1 MRSLID
7 VHGCLPITG
16 NIGSHIDEP
25 ATCNP
30 QPVSYLRETLPEW
43 AKEMIALYESDSAN
57 QFILYGNIYDR
68 FLFGADGK
76 TVHGCLPD
84 FLKRVLMPQFDVIF
98 IYDLG
103 NGLRVERGGEK
114 LKEWPAI
121 QVSPE
126 LPKAPRPAAELLT
139 RYLRYCANLGR
150 TNRARIS
157 VGVVVE
163 SSHLVAPAVPGVLN
177 YDLNALA
184 LLFREWG
191 TEELLRGHP
200 LATCLLTENLN
211 DLHPIVV
218 QNPRVAKIKIPLPT
232 ADDLAIAIDLVEGSY
247 ATALSDYRD
256 DYGRLAKGLTGITIN
271 GLDRLLR
278 LKEYKKETLSEVDL
292 AEQKRL
298 LVEEECQGLIEF
310 IEPKRTLDDL
320 YGQEKLKE
328 CFRQDLALWRSGDLR
343 GLPMGYLICGPVGT
357 GKTFLVE
364 CLAGEAGAPVV
375 KIKNFRDRWVGST
388 EGNLEKIF
396 RLLQALDR
404 CYVFVDEADQAL
416 GRRDSSGQDAGLS
429 GRIYS
434 MMAAEMSRPENRG
447 RVIWVLASSRPDLIE
462 VDLKRPGRVD
472 LKVPIFPTSSPEEG
486 YQLLR
491 SLAKRYTLE
500 LAPTY
505 EKAVPDLLTPGAAE
519 AIIVKT
525 YRVMQTAG
533 IPAMEA
539 LDRCLAQ
546 YQSPVAPDVLES
558 QIKLAIREAS
568 DMEFVPFKIR
578 ERFGE

>member
-1 MRSLID
+1 M
-7 VHGCLPITG
+7 
-16 NIGSHIDEP
+16 
-25 ATCNP
+25 
-30 QPVSYLRETLPEW
+30 SYLRATLPEW

-57 QFILYGNIYDR
+57 QFILFGNIYDR
-68 FLFGADGK
+68 FPFGTGGRIIYGGL
-76 TVHGCLPD
+76 TD
-84 FLKRVLMPQFDVIF
+84 FLKEVLMPQFEVIF

-114 LKEWPAI
+114 LKEWPSI
-121 QVSPE
+121 QVAPE
-126 LPKAPRPAAELLT
+126 LPKVPRPAAELLT

-150 TNRARIS
+150 MNRGRVS
-157 VGVVVE
+157 VGVIVE
-163 SSHLVAPAVPGVLN
+163 SAHLVSPAVPGVLN

-184 LLFREWG
+184 LLFREWAS
-191 TEELLRGHP
+191 EELLRGHP
-200 LATCLLTENLN
+200 VATCLLTENLN

-232 ADDLAIAIDLVEGSY
+232 MEDLSGALDLVGASY
-247 ATALSDYRD
+247 PTALAGYRD
-256 DYGRLAKGLTGITIN
+256 DTHRLAKGLTGITIN

-278 LKEYKKETLSEVDL
+278 LKEYKRESLSDADL

-310 IEPKRTLDDL
+310 IEPQRTLDEL

-364 CLAGEAGAPVV
+364 CLAGEAGVPVV

-416 GRRDSSGQDAGLS
+416 GRRDNSGQDAGLS

-491 SLAKRYTLE
+491 SLAERYSLD

-519 AIIVKT
+519 TIIVKA
-525 YRVMQTAG
+525 YRMMQTAH
-533 IPAMEA
+533 ISAMEA

-546 YQSPVAPDVLES
+546 YQSPVAPDILEA

-568 DMEFVPFKIR
+568 DMEFVPSKIR
-578 ERFGE
+578 ERFAE

>member
-1 MRSLID
+1 M
-7 VHGCLPITG
+7 
-16 NIGSHIDEP
+16 
-25 ATCNP
+25 
-30 QPVSYLRETLPEW
+30 SYLRETLPEW

-57 QFILYGNIYDR
+57 QFILFGNVYDR
-68 FLFGADGK
+68 FLFGVDGH
-76 TVHGCLPD
+76 TVHGGLTD
-84 FLKRVLMPQFDVIF
+84 FLKQVLMPQFDVIF

-114 LKEWPAI
+114 IKEWPPI
-121 QVSPE
+121 QVAPE
-126 LPKAPRPAAELLT
+126 LPRAPRAAAELLT

-150 TNRARIS
+150 INRGRVS
-157 VGVVVE
+157 VGVIVE
-163 SSHLVAPAVPGVLN
+163 SSHLVSPAVPGILN

-200 LATCLLTENLN
+200 LVTCLQTENLN

-232 ADDLAIAIDLVEGSY
+232 VEDLSSAIELVGANY
-247 ATALSDYRD
+247 PTALAGYRD
-256 DYGRLAKGLTGITIN
+256 DTHRLAKGLTGITIN

-278 LKEYKKETLSEVDL
+278 LKEYKKEPLSDADL

-310 IEPKRTLDDL
+310 VEPKRTLDDL

-328 CFRQDLALWRSGDLR
+328 CFRQDLVLWRSGDLR

-364 CLAGEAGAPVV
+364 CLAGEAGVPVV

-434 MMAAEMSRPENRG
+434 MMAAEMSRAENRG

-486 YQLLR
+486 YRLLG
-491 SLAKRYTLE
+491 SLARRYTLE

-505 EKAVPDLLTPGAAE
+505 DKPVPDLLTPGAAE
-519 AIIVKT
+519 AIIVKA
-525 YRVMQTAG
+525 YRLVQTAH
-533 IPAMEA
+533 ISAMEA

-546 YQSPVAPDVLES
+546 YQSPVAPDILEA

-568 DMEFVPFKIR
+568 DMEFVPSKIR
-578 ERFGE
+578 ERFGK

>member
-1 MRSLID
+1 M
-7 VHGCLPITG
+7 
-16 NIGSHIDEP
+16 
-25 ATCNP
+25 
-30 QPVSYLRETLPEW
+30 SYLRETLPEW

-68 FLFGADGK
+68 FLFEAGSEA
-76 TVHGCLPD
+76 VHGSLVD

-98 IYDLG
+98 NYDLG
-103 NGLRVERGGEK
+103 HGPPIETGGER
-114 LKEWPAI
+114 LKEWPPI
-121 QVSPE
+121 QVAPE

-150 TNRARIS
+150 MNRGRVS
-157 VGVVVE
+157 VGVIVE
-163 SSHLVAPAVPGVLN
+163 SSHLVSPAVPGVLN

-184 LLFREWG
+184 LLFREWAS
-191 TEELLRGHP
+191 EELLRGHP
-200 LATCLLTENLN
+200 VATCLLTENLN

-232 ADDLAIAIDLVEGSY
+232 VEDLSGAIDLVGASY
-247 ATALSDYRD
+247 PTALAGYRD
-256 DYGRLAKGLTGITIN
+256 DTHRLAKGLTGITIN

-278 LKEYKKETLSEVDL
+278 LKEYKKESLSDSDL
-292 AEQKRL
+292 AEQKCL
-298 LVEEECQGLIEF
+298 LVEQECQGLIEF
-310 IEPKRTLDDL
+310 IEPKQTLDDL
-320 YGQEKLKE
+320 HGQERLKE

-343 GLPMGYLICGPVGT
+343 GLPRGYLICGPVGT

-364 CLAGEAGAPVV
+364 CLAGEVGVPVV

-404 CYVFVDEADQAL
+404 CYVFVDEADQAF
-416 GRRDSSGQDAGLS
+416 GKRDSSGQDAGLS

-472 LKVPIFPTSSPEEG
+472 VKIPLSPTTTPREGFDLIRMLCGKRGLAIPGNGLRFPGIAHPAASAP
-486 YQLLR
+486 QRRR
-491 SLAKRYTLE
+491 SIRCQDLPPGTNRHRDPGGCSGGEPNRISESDFSGSNGVSNRDRCKRSHF
-500 LAPTY
+500 
-505 EKAVPDLLTPGAAE
+505 
-519 AIIVKT
+519 
-525 YRVMQTAG
+525 AG
-533 IPAMEA
+533 ICAA
-539 LDRCLAQ
+539 RF
-546 YQSPVAPDVLES
+546 SPQIIEVAAFP
-558 QIKLAIREAS
+558 IHG
-568 DMEFVPFKIR
+568 
-578 ERFGE
+578 GEPM

>member
-1 MRSLID
+1 M
-7 VHGCLPITG
+7 
-16 NIGSHIDEP
+16 
-25 ATCNP
+25 
-30 QPVSYLRETLPEW
+30 SYLRETLPEW

-57 QFILYGNIYDR
+57 QFILFGNIYDR
-68 FLFGADGK
+68 FLFGADGR
-76 TVHGCLPD
+76 TIYGGLTD
-84 FLKRVLMPQFDVIF
+84 FLKQVLMPQFDVIF

-114 LKEWPAI
+114 VKEWPPI
-121 QVSPE
+121 QVAPE
-126 LPKAPRPAAELLT
+126 LPKVPRPAAELLT

-150 TNRARIS
+150 MNKGRVS
-157 VGVVVE
+157 VGVIVE
-163 SSHLVAPAVPGVLN
+163 SSHLVSPAVPGVLN

-184 LLFREWG
+184 LLFREWAS
-191 TEELLRGHP
+191 EELLRGHP
-200 LATCLLTENLN
+200 VATCLFTENLN

-232 ADDLAIAIDLVEGSY
+232 VEDLSNAIDLVGASY
-247 ATALSDYRD
+247 PTALAGYRD
-256 DYGRLAKGLTGITIN
+256 DTHRLAKGLTGITIN

-278 LKEYKKETLSEVDL
+278 LKEYKRESLSDADL

-310 IEPKRTLDDL
+310 VEPKRSLDDL

-364 CLAGEAGAPVV
+364 CLAGEAGVPVV

-472 LKVPIFPTSSPEEG
+472 LKVPIFPTSSPDEG

-491 SLAKRYTLE
+491 SLAKRYTLD

-519 AIIVKT
+519 TIIVKA
-525 YRVMQTAG
+525 YRVMQTAH
-533 IPAMEA
+533 ISAMEA
-539 LDRCLAQ
+539 LDRCLEQ
-546 YQSPVAPDVLES
+546 YQSPVASDILEA

-568 DMEFVPFKIR
+568 DMEFVPSKIR
-578 ERFGE
+578 ERFAE

>member
-1 MRSLID
+1 M
-7 VHGCLPITG
+7 
-16 NIGSHIDEP
+16 
-25 ATCNP
+25 
-30 QPVSYLRETLPEW
+30 SYLRATLPEW

-57 QFILYGNIYDR
+57 QFILFGNIYDR
-68 FLFGADGK
+68 FLFGADGH
-76 TVHGCLPD
+76 TIHGGLTD
-84 FLKRVLMPQFDVIF
+84 FLKQVLMPQFDVIF

-114 LKEWPAI
+114 LKEWPPI
-121 QVSPE
+121 QMAPE
-126 LPKAPRPAAELLT
+126 LPKMPRPAAELLT

-150 TNRARIS
+150 MNRGRVS
-157 VGVVVE
+157 VGVIVE
-163 SSHLVAPAVPGVLN
+163 SAHLVSPAIPGVLN

-184 LLFREWG
+184 LLFREWAS
-191 TEELLRGHP
+191 EELLRGHP
-200 LATCLLTENLN
+200 VATCLLTENLN

-232 ADDLAIAIDLVEGSY
+232 VEDLSGALNLVGASY
-247 ATALSDYRD
+247 PTALAGYRD
-256 DYGRLAKGLTGITIN
+256 DTHRLAKGLTGITIN

-278 LKEYKKETLSEVDL
+278 LKEYKRESLSDADL

-310 IEPKRTLDDL
+310 VEPKRSLDDL

-364 CLAGEAGAPVV
+364 CLAGEAGVPVV

-472 LKVPIFPTSSPEEG
+472 LKVPIFPTGSPEEG

-491 SLAKRYTLE
+491 SLAKRYTLD

-505 EKAVPDLLTPGAAE
+505 EKAIPDLLTPGAAE
-519 AIIVKT
+519 TIIVKA
-525 YRVMQTAG
+525 YRVMQTAH
-533 IPAMEA
+533 ISAMEA
-539 LDRCLAQ
+539 LDRCLTQ
-546 YQSPVAPDVLES
+546 YQSPVAPDILEA

-568 DMEFVPFKIR
+568 DMEFVPSKIR
-578 ERFGE
+578 ERFAE

>member
-1 MRSLID
+1 M
-7 VHGCLPITG
+7 
-16 NIGSHIDEP
+16 
-25 ATCNP
+25 
-30 QPVSYLRETLPEW
+30 SYLRATLPEW

-57 QFILYGNIYDR
+57 QFILFGNIYDR
-68 FLFGADGK
+68 FPFGTGGRIIYGGL
-76 TVHGCLPD
+76 TD
-84 FLKRVLMPQFDVIF
+84 FLKEVLMPQFEVIF

-114 LKEWPAI
+114 LKEWPSI
-121 QVSPE
+121 QVAPE
-126 LPKAPRPAAELLT
+126 LPKVPRPAAELLT

-150 TNRARIS
+150 MNRGRVS
-157 VGVVVE
+157 VGVIVE
-163 SSHLVAPAVPGVLN
+163 SAHLVSPAVPGVLN

-184 LLFREWG
+184 LLFREWAS
-191 TEELLRGHP
+191 EELLRGHP
-200 LATCLLTENLN
+200 VATCLLTENLN

-232 ADDLAIAIDLVEGSY
+232 MEDLSGALDLVGASY
-247 ATALSDYRD
+247 PTALAGYRD
-256 DYGRLAKGLTGITIN
+256 DTHRLAKGLTGITIN

-278 LKEYKKETLSEVDL
+278 LKEYKRESLSDADL

-310 IEPKRTLDDL
+310 IEPQRTLDEL

-364 CLAGEAGAPVV
+364 CLAGEAGVPVV

-416 GRRDSSGQDAGLS
+416 GRRDNSGQDAGLS

-472 LKVPIFPTSSPEEG
+472 LKVPIFPTNSPEEG

-491 SLAKRYTLE
+491 SLAKRYSLD

-519 AIIVKT
+519 TIIVKA
-525 YRVMQTAG
+525 YRMMQTAH
-533 IPAMEA
+533 ISAMEA

-546 YQSPVAPDVLES
+546 YQSPVAPDILEA

-568 DMEFVPFKIR
+568 DMEFVPSKIR
-578 ERFGE
+578 ERFAE

>member
-1 MRSLID
+1 M
-7 VHGCLPITG
+7 
-16 NIGSHIDEP
+16 
-25 ATCNP
+25 
-30 QPVSYLRETLPEW
+30 SYLRATLPEW

-57 QFILYGNIYDR
+57 QFILFGNIYDR
-68 FLFGADGK
+68 FLFGTDGRIIYGGL
-76 TVHGCLPD
+76 TD
-84 FLKRVLMPQFDVIF
+84 FLKQVLMPQFEVIF

-114 LKEWPAI
+114 LKEWPPI
-121 QVSPE
+121 QVAPE
-126 LPKAPRPAAELLT
+126 LPKVPRPAAELLT

-150 TNRARIS
+150 MNRGRVS
-157 VGVVVE
+157 VGVIVE
-163 SSHLVAPAVPGVLN
+163 SAHLVSPAVPGVLN

-184 LLFREWG
+184 LLFREWAS
-191 TEELLRGHP
+191 EELLRGHP
-200 LATCLLTENLN
+200 VATCLLTENLN

-232 ADDLAIAIDLVEGSY
+232 VEDLSGALNLVGASY
-247 ATALSDYRD
+247 PTALAGYRD
-256 DYGRLAKGLTGITIN
+256 DTHRLAKGLTGITIN

-278 LKEYKKETLSEVDL
+278 LKEYKRESLSDADL

-310 IEPKRTLDDL
+310 IEPQRTLDEL

-364 CLAGEAGAPVV
+364 CLAGEAGVPVV

-416 GRRDSSGQDAGLS
+416 GRRDNSGQDAGLS

-491 SLAKRYTLE
+491 SLAKRYSLD

-519 AIIVKT
+519 TIIVKA
-525 YRVMQTAG
+525 YRMMQTAH
-533 IPAMEA
+533 ISAMEA

-546 YQSPVAPDVLES
+546 YQSPVAPDILEA

-568 DMEFVPFKIR
+568 DMEFVPSKIR
-578 ERFGE
+578 ERFAE

>member
-1 MRSLID
+1 M
-7 VHGCLPITG
+7 
-16 NIGSHIDEP
+16 
-25 ATCNP
+25 A
-30 QPVSYLRETLPEW
+30 YLRETLPDW

-68 FLFGADGK
+68 FLFKLDSE
-76 TVHGCLPD
+76 TVQGSLVD
-84 FLKRVLMPQFDVIF
+84 FLKQVLMPQFDVIF
-98 IYDLG
+98 NYDLG

-114 LKEWPAI
+114 LKEWPPI
-121 QVSPE
+121 QVVPE

-150 TNRARIS
+150 MNRGRVS
-157 VGVVVE
+157 VGVIIE
-163 SSHLVAPAVPGVLN
+163 SSHLVSPAIPGVLN

-184 LLFREWG
+184 LLFREWAS
-191 TEELLRGHP
+191 EELLRGHP
-200 LATCLLTENLN
+200 VATCLLTENLN

-218 QNPRVAKIKIPLPT
+218 QNPRAARIKIPLPT
-232 ADDLAIAIDLVEGSY
+232 VEDLTNAIELIGSSY
-247 ATALSDYRD
+247 PTALAGYQHNCC
-256 DYGRLAKGLTGITIN
+256 RLAKGLTGITIN

-278 LKEYKKETLSEVDL
+278 LKEYKKEALGEADL
-292 AEQKRL
+292 AGQKRQ

-310 IEPKRTLDDL
+310 IEPNRTLDDL
-320 YGQEKLKE
+320 FGQEKLKE

-364 CLAGEAGAPVV
+364 CLAGEAGVPVV

-416 GRRDSSGQDAGLS
+416 GKRDSSGQDAGLS

-472 LKVPIFPTSSPEEG
+472 LKIPIFPTSSHDEG
-486 YQLLR
+486 YHLLR
-491 SLAKRYTLE
+491 SLAARYALDFT
-500 LAPTY
+500 PTY
-505 EKAVPDLLTPGAAE
+505 EKPVPDLLTPGAAE
-519 AIIVKT
+519 AIVVKVYRIV
-525 YRVMQTAG
+525 QTTH
-533 IPAMEA
+533 ISPMEA

-546 YQSPVAPDVLES
+546 YRSPVAAGILEA

-568 DMEFVPFKIR
+568 DTEFVPRKIW
-578 ERFGE
+578 ERFRE

>member
-1 MRSLID
+1 M
-7 VHGCLPITG
+7 P
-16 NIGSHIDEP
+16 
-25 ATCNP
+25 
-30 QPVSYLRETLPEW
+30 YLRETLPGW

-68 FLFGADGK
+68 FLFKADDE
-76 TVHGCLPD
+76 TIHGSLVD
-84 FLKRVLMPQFDVIF
+84 FLRRVLMPQFQVIF
-98 IYDLG
+98 NYDLG

-114 LKEWPAI
+114 LKEWPPI
-121 QVSPE
+121 QVAPE
-126 LPKAPRPAAELLT
+126 LPRAPRPAAELLT

-150 TNRARIS
+150 INRGRVS
-157 VGVVVE
+157 VGVIVE

-184 LLFREWG
+184 LLLREWAS
-191 TEELLRGHP
+191 EELLRGHP
-200 LATCLLTENLN
+200 VANCLLTENLN

-218 QNPRVAKIKIPLPT
+218 QNPRAARIKIPLPT
-232 ADDLAIAIDLVEGSY
+232 VDDLSSAIDLVGRNY
-247 ATALSDYRD
+247 PTALAGYQVNSRQ
-256 DYGRLAKGLTGITIN
+256 LAKGLAGITIN

-278 LKEYKKETLSEVDL
+278 LKEYEKESLCEADL
-292 AEQKRL
+292 AGQKRL

-310 IEPKRTLDDL
+310 IEPKRTLEDL
-320 YGQEKLKE
+320 FGQEKLKE
-328 CFRQDLALWRSGDLR
+328 CFRQDLILWRSGDLR

-364 CLAGEAGAPVV
+364 CLAGEARVPVV
-375 KIKNFRDRWVGST
+375 KLKNFRDRWVGST

-416 GRRDSSGQDAGLS
+416 GKRDSSGQDAGLS

-434 MMAAEMSRPENRG
+434 MIAAEMSRPENRG

-472 LKVPIFPTSSPEEG
+472 LKIPIFPTSSSEEG
-486 YQLLR
+486 YELLR
-491 SLAKRYTLE
+491 SLAKRYSLD
-500 LAPTY
+500 LAPVY
-505 EKAVPDLLTPGAAE
+505 EKPTPDLLTPAGAE

-525 YRVMQTAG
+525 YRLVQTAH
-533 IPAMEA
+533 ISAMEA

-546 YQSPVAPDVLES
+546 YQSPVAPDILEA

-568 DMEFVPFKIR
+568 DMEFVPPKIR
-578 ERFGE
+578 ERFRM

>member
-1 MRSLID
+1 MELRPPQSLPLKKD
-7 VHGCLPITG
+7 
-16 NIGSHIDEP
+16 SEP
-25 ATCNP
+25 AGQKQTMN
-30 QPVSYLRETLPEW
+30 YLRETLPDW
-43 AKEMIALYESDSAN
+43 AQEMIALYESNAAN

-68 FLFGADGK
+68 FLLGDDREAAQGS
-76 TVHGCLPD
+76 LIE

-98 IYDLG
+98 HYDLG

-114 LKEWPAI
+114 FKKWPGF
-121 QVSPE
+121 QTMPE
-126 LPKAPRPAAELLT
+126 LPRAPRPAAELLT

-150 TNRARIS
+150 MSRGELS

-163 SSHLVAPAVPGVLN
+163 SSHLVSPAVPGVLN

-184 LLFREWG
+184 LLLREWG
-191 TEELLRGHP
+191 TDEGLHGHP
-200 LATCLLTENLN
+200 LVTCLLTENLN

-232 ADDLAIAIDLVEGSY
+232 ADDLVRAIELGLNNY
-247 ATALSDYRD
+247 PNALAGYRD
-256 DYGRLAKGLTGITIN
+256 DSRRLAKGLTGITIN
-271 GLDRLLR
+271 GFDRLVR
-278 LKEYKKETLSEVDL
+278 LKEYKKEALSDSDL

-310 IEPKRTLDDL
+310 VEPKRTLDDL

-328 CFRQDLALWRSGDLR
+328 CFRQDLSLWRSGDRR

-364 CLAGEAGAPVV
+364 CLAGEAGVPVV

-416 GRRDSSGQDAGLS
+416 GKRDSSSQDSGLS

-434 MMAAEMSRPENRG
+434 MMAAEMSRSENRG

-472 LKVPIFPTSSPEEG
+472 LKVPIFPTSTPEEG

-491 SLAKRYTLE
+491 SLAKRYALDFE
-500 LAPTY
+500 PTY
-505 EKAVPDLLTPGAAE
+505 AKPVPDLLTPGAAE
-519 AIIVKT
+519 AIIVKA
-525 YRVMQTAG
+525 YRLMQTAK

-546 YQSPVAPDVLES
+546 YQNPVAADVLET
-558 QIKLAIREAS
+558 QIRLAIREAS
-568 DMEFVPFKIR
+568 DMEFVPPKIR
-578 ERFGE
+578 DRFGG

>member
-1 MRSLID
+1 M
-7 VHGCLPITG
+7 P
-16 NIGSHIDEP
+16 
-25 ATCNP
+25 
-30 QPVSYLRETLPEW
+30 YLRETLPGW

-68 FLFGADGK
+68 FLFKADDE
-76 TVHGCLPD
+76 TIHGSLVD
-84 FLKRVLMPQFDVIF
+84 FLRRVLMPQFQVIF
-98 IYDLG
+98 NYDLG

-114 LKEWPAI
+114 LKEWPPI
-121 QVSPE
+121 QVAPE
-126 LPKAPRPAAELLT
+126 LPRAPRPAAELLT

-150 TNRARIS
+150 INRGRVS
-157 VGVVVE
+157 VGVIVE

-184 LLFREWG
+184 LLLREWAS
-191 TEELLRGHP
+191 EELLRGHP
-200 LATCLLTENLN
+200 VATCLLTENLN

-218 QNPRVAKIKIPLPT
+218 QNPRAARIKIPLPT
-232 ADDLAIAIDLVEGSY
+232 VDDLSSAIDLVGRNY
-247 ATALSDYRD
+247 PTALAGYQVNSRQ
-256 DYGRLAKGLTGITIN
+256 LAKGLAGITIN

-278 LKEYKKETLSEVDL
+278 LKEYEKESLCEADL
-292 AEQKRL
+292 AGQKRL

-310 IEPKRTLDDL
+310 IEPKRTLEDL
-320 YGQEKLKE
+320 FGQEKLKE
-328 CFRQDLALWRSGDLR
+328 CFRQDLILWRSGDLR

-364 CLAGEAGAPVV
+364 CLAGEARVPVV
-375 KIKNFRDRWVGST
+375 KLKNFRDRWVGST

-416 GRRDSSGQDAGLS
+416 GKRDSSGQDAGLS

-434 MMAAEMSRPENRG
+434 MIAAEMSRPENRG

-472 LKVPIFPTSSPEEG
+472 LKIPIFPTSASEEG
-486 YQLLR
+486 YELLR
-491 SLAKRYTLE
+491 SLAKRYSLD
-500 LAPTY
+500 LAPVY
-505 EKAVPDLLTPGAAE
+505 EKPTPDLLTPAGAE

-525 YRVMQTAG
+525 YRLVQTAH
-533 IPAMEA
+533 ISAMEA

-546 YQSPVAPDVLES
+546 YQSPVAPDILEA
-558 QIKLAIREAS
+558 QIKLAIRETS
-568 DMEFVPFKIR
+568 DMEFVPPKIR
-578 ERFGE
+578 ERFRM

>member
-1 MRSLID
+1 M
-7 VHGCLPITG
+7 
-16 NIGSHIDEP
+16 
-25 ATCNP
+25 
-30 QPVSYLRETLPEW
+30 SYLRETLPEW

-68 FLFGADGK
+68 FLFEAGGV
-76 TVHGCLPD
+76 TIHGSLVD

-98 IYDLG
+98 NYDLG
-103 NGLRVERGGEK
+103 NGLRVERGAEK
-114 LKEWPAI
+114 LKEWSPI
-121 QVSPE
+121 QVTPE

-150 TNRARIS
+150 MNRGRVS
-157 VGVVVE
+157 VGVIVE
-163 SSHLVAPAVPGVLN
+163 SAHLVSPAVPGVLN

-184 LLFREWG
+184 LLFREWAS
-191 TEELLRGHP
+191 EELLRGHP
-200 LATCLLTENLN
+200 LATCLLSENLN

-218 QNPRVAKIKIPLPT
+218 QNPRVARIKIPLPT
-232 ADDLAIAIDLVEGSY
+232 VDDLSHAIDLVGGSY
-247 ATALSDYRD
+247 PIALSGYRD
-256 DYGRLAKGLTGITIN
+256 DSPRLAKGLTGITIN

-278 LKEYKKETLSEVDL
+278 LKEYKKETLCDADL

-310 IEPKRTLDDL
+310 VEPKRTLDDL

-328 CFRQDLALWRSGDLR
+328 CFRQDLALWRSSDLR

-364 CLAGEAGAPVV
+364 CLAGEAGVPVV

-416 GRRDSSGQDAGLS
+416 GKRDSSGQDAGLS

-491 SLAKRYTLE
+491 CLAQRYTLD

-505 EKAVPDLLTPGAAE
+505 EKPVPDLLTPGGAE
-519 AIIVKT
+519 TIIVKA
-525 YRVMQTAG
+525 YRMMQTAR
-533 IPAMEA
+533 ISAMEA

-546 YQSPVAPDVLES
+546 YQSPVAPGIMEA

-568 DMEFVPFKIR
+568 DMEFVPPKIR

>member
-1 MRSLID
+1 MSD
-7 VHGCLPITG
+7 
-16 NIGSHIDEP
+16 
-25 ATCNP
+25 
-30 QPVSYLRETLPEW
+30 LRESLPEW

-57 QFILYGNIYDR
+57 QFILFGNIYDR
-68 FLFGADGK
+68 FLFGADDR
-76 TVHGCLPD
+76 TTHGCLTD
-84 FLKRVLMPQFDVIF
+84 FLKQVLMPQFDVIF

-114 LKEWPAI
+114 LKEWPPI
-121 QVSPE
+121 QAAPE
-126 LPKAPRPAAELLT
+126 LPKVPRPAAELLT

-150 TNRARIS
+150 MNRGRVS
-157 VGVVVE
+157 VGVIVE
-163 SSHLVAPAVPGVLN
+163 SSHLVSPAVPGVLN

-184 LLFREWG
+184 LLFREWAS
-191 TEELLRGHP
+191 EELLHGHP
-200 LATCLLTENLN
+200 VATCLLTENLN

-232 ADDLAIAIDLVEGSY
+232 VEDLSGAIDLVGASY
-247 ATALSDYRD
+247 PKALAGYRD
-256 DYGRLAKGLTGITIN
+256 DTHRLAKGLTGITIN

-278 LKEYKKETLSEVDL
+278 LKEYKKESLSDADL

-320 YGQEKLKE
+320 YGLETLKE
-328 CFRQDLALWRSGDLR
+328 CFRQDLTLWRSSDLR

-364 CLAGEAGAPVV
+364 CLAGEAGVPVV

-472 LKVPIFPTSSPEEG
+472 LKVPIFPTGSPEEG

-491 SLAKRYTLE
+491 SLAKRYTLD

-505 EKAVPDLLTPGAAE
+505 EKAIPDLLTPGAAE
-519 AIIVKT
+519 TIIVKA
-525 YRVMQTAG
+525 YRVMQTAH
-533 IPAMEA
+533 ISAMDA

-546 YQSPVAPDVLES
+546 YQSPVAPDILEA

-568 DMEFVPFKIR
+568 DMEFVPSKIR

>member
-1 MRSLID
+1 M
-7 VHGCLPITG
+7 
-16 NIGSHIDEP
+16 
-25 ATCNP
+25 
-30 QPVSYLRETLPEW
+30 SYLRQTLPGW

-57 QFILYGNIYDR
+57 QFILFGNIYDR
-68 FLFGADGK
+68 FLFGADGG
-76 TVHGCLPD
+76 TIYGGLTD
-84 FLKRVLMPQFDVIF
+84 FLKQVLMPQFDVIF
-98 IYDLG
+98 VYDLG

-114 LKEWPAI
+114 LKEWPPV
-121 QVSPE
+121 QVTPE
-126 LPKAPRPAAELLT
+126 LPKVPRPAAELLT

-150 TNRARIS
+150 MNRGRVS

-163 SSHLVAPAVPGVLN
+163 SAHLVSPAVPGVLN

-184 LLFREWG
+184 LLFREWAS
-191 TEELLRGHP
+191 EELLRGYP
-200 LATCLLTENLN
+200 VATCLLTENLN

-218 QNPRVAKIKIPLPT
+218 QNPRVAKIEIPLPT
-232 ADDLAIAIDLVEGSY
+232 VEDLNGAIDLVGANY
-247 ATALSDYRD
+247 PTALAGFRD
-256 DYGRLAKGLTGITIN
+256 NTRRLAKDLTGITIN

-278 LKEYKKETLSEVDL
+278 LKEYKKESLSDADL

-310 IEPKRTLDDL
+310 VEPKRSLDDL
-320 YGQEKLKE
+320 YGQEKLKD

-364 CLAGEAGAPVV
+364 CLAGEAGVPVV
-375 KIKNFRDRWVGST
+375 KINNFRDRWVGST

-416 GRRDSSGQDAGLS
+416 GKRDSSGQDAGLS

-434 MMAAEMSRPENRG
+434 MMAAEMSRQENRG

-472 LKVPIFPTSSPEEG
+472 FKVPIFPTSSPEEG

-491 SLAKRYTLE
+491 SLAKRYTFD

-519 AIIVKT
+519 TIVVKA
-525 YRVMQTAG
+525 YRLMQTAH
-533 IPAMEA
+533 ISATEA

-546 YQSPVAPDVLES
+546 YQSPVAPDILEA

-568 DMEFVPFKIR
+568 DMEFVPPRIR
-578 ERFGE
+578 ERFAE

>member
-1 MRSLID
+1 L
-7 VHGCLPITG
+7 
-16 NIGSHIDEP
+16 
-25 ATCNP
+25 
-30 QPVSYLRETLPEW
+30 VS
-43 AKEMIALYESDSAN
+43 
-57 QFILYGNIYDR
+57 
-68 FLFGADGK
+68 
-76 TVHGCLPD
+76 
-84 FLKRVLMPQFDVIF
+84 
-98 IYDLG
+98 
-103 NGLRVERGGEK
+103 
-114 LKEWPAI
+114 PAI
-121 QVSPE
+121 
-126 LPKAPRPAAELLT
+126 
-139 RYLRYCANLGR
+139 
-150 TNRARIS
+150 
-157 VGVVVE
+157 
-163 SSHLVAPAVPGVLN
+163 PGVLN

-184 LLFREWG
+184 LLFREWAS
-191 TEELLRGHP
+191 EELLRGHP
-200 LATCLLTENLN
+200 VATCLLTENLN

-218 QNPRVAKIKIPLPT
+218 QNPRAARIKIPLPT
-232 ADDLAIAIDLVEGSY
+232 VDDLTNAIDLIGSSY
-247 ATALSDYRD
+247 PTALAGYQDNSR
-256 DYGRLAKGLTGITIN
+256 RLAKGLTGITIN

-278 LKEYKKETLSEVDL
+278 LKEYKKEALCEAAL
-292 AEQKRL
+292 AGQKRL

-310 IEPKRTLDDL
+310 IEPNRTLDDL
-320 YGQEKLKE
+320 FGQEKLKE

-364 CLAGEAGAPVV
+364 CLAGEAGVPVV

-416 GRRDSSGQDAGLS
+416 GKRDSSGQDGGLS

-472 LKVPIFPTSSPEEG
+472 LKVPIFPTSSPDEG

-491 SLAKRYTLE
+491 SLAARYALDF
-500 LAPTY
+500 APTY
-505 EKAVPDLLTPGAAE
+505 EKPVPDLLTPGAAE
-519 AIIVKT
+519 AIVVKAYRIV
-525 YRVMQTAG
+525 QTAH
-533 IPAMEA
+533 ISPMEA

-546 YQSPVAPDVLES
+546 YRSPLAPGILEA

-568 DMEFVPFKIR
+568 DTEFVPRNIW
-578 ERFGE
+578 ERFRE

>member
-1 MRSLID
+1 M
-7 VHGCLPITG
+7 
-16 NIGSHIDEP
+16 
-25 ATCNP
+25 A
-30 QPVSYLRETLPEW
+30 YLRETLPDW

-57 QFILYGNIYDR
+57 QFVLYGNIYDR
-68 FLFGADGK
+68 FFFEADGQ
-76 TVHGCLPD
+76 TVQGSLVD

-98 IYDLG
+98 VYDLG

-114 LKEWPAI
+114 LKEWPPM
-121 QVSPE
+121 QMTPE

-139 RYLRYCANLGR
+139 RFLRYCANLGR
-150 TNRARIS
+150 MNRGRVS
-157 VGVVVE
+157 VGAIIE
-163 SSHLVAPAVPGVLN
+163 SSHLVSPAVPGVLN

-184 LLFREWG
+184 LLFREWAS
-191 TEELLRGHP
+191 EELLRGHP

-218 QNPRVAKIKIPLPT
+218 QNPRVARIKIPLPT
-232 ADDLAIAIDLVEGSY
+232 MDDLGSAIELVGRNY
-247 ATALSDYRD
+247 PTALASYRD
-256 DYGRLAKGLTGITIN
+256 DPRRLARGLTGITIN

-278 LKEYKKETLSEVDL
+278 LKEYKKESLGDADL
-292 AEQKRL
+292 AEQKTL

-320 YGQEKLKE
+320 FGQEKLKE

-343 GLPMGYLICGPVGT
+343 GIPMGYLICGPVGT

-416 GRRDSSGQDAGLS
+416 GKRDSSGQDAGLS

-434 MMAAEMSRPENRG
+434 MMATEMSRPENRG

-462 VDLKRPGRVD
+462 VDLKRPGRID
-472 LKVPIFPTSSPEEG
+472 LKVPIFPTCSPEEG

-491 SLAKRYTLE
+491 SLAKRYSLE

-505 EKAVPDLLTPGAAE
+505 EKPVPDLLTPGAAE
-519 AIIVKT
+519 AVIVKV
-525 YRVMQTAG
+525 YRAVQTEHIPVMV
-533 IPAMEA
+533 A

-546 YQSPVAPDVLES
+546 YQSPVAFGILKA

-568 DMEFVPFKIR
+568 DMEFVPAEIR
-578 ERFGE
+578 ERFGT

>member
-1 MRSLID
+1 M
-7 VHGCLPITG
+7 
-16 NIGSHIDEP
+16 
-25 ATCNP
+25 
-30 QPVSYLRETLPEW
+30 SYLRETLPGW

-68 FLFGADGK
+68 FLFEAGSEA
-76 TVHGCLPD
+76 VHGSLVD

-98 IYDLG
+98 NYNLG
-103 NGLRVERGGEK
+103 NGLRVERGGER
-114 LKEWPAI
+114 LKEWPPI
-121 QVSPE
+121 QVASE

-139 RYLRYCANLGR
+139 RYLRYCANLGQV
-150 TNRARIS
+150 NRRRIS

-163 SSHLVAPAVPGVLN
+163 SAHLVSPAVPGVLN

-184 LLFREWG
+184 LLFRDWG

-200 LATCLLTENLN
+200 VVTCLLTENLN
-211 DLHPIVV
+211 DLHPIIV
-218 QNPRVAKIKIPLPT
+218 QNPRVARIKIPLPS
-232 ADDLAIAIDLVEGSY
+232 AGDLGGAIDLVSDSY
-247 ATALSDYRD
+247 PTALSGYRND
-256 DYGRLAKGLTGITIN
+256 SRRLAKGLTGITIN

-278 LKEYKKETLSEVDL
+278 LKEYKKEALSDADL
-292 AEQKRL
+292 AEQKRS

-310 IEPKRTLDDL
+310 IEPNRTLDDL

-364 CLAGEAGAPVV
+364 CLAGEAGVPVV

-404 CYVFVDEADQAL
+404 CYVFVDEADQAF
-416 GRRDSSGQDAGLS
+416 GKRDSSGQDAGLS

-500 LAPTY
+500 LEPAY

-519 AIIVKT
+519 AIIVKA

-533 IPAMEA
+533 ISAMEA
-539 LDRCLAQ
+539 LERCLAQ
-546 YQSPVAPDVLES
+546 YQSPVAPGILEA
-558 QIKLAIREAS
+558 QIKLAIRETS
-568 DMEFVPFKIR
+568 DMEFVPPKIR
-578 ERFGE
+578 ERFGQ

>member
-1 MRSLID
+1 M
-7 VHGCLPITG
+7 P
-16 NIGSHIDEP
+16 
-25 ATCNP
+25 
-30 QPVSYLRETLPEW
+30 YLRETLPGW

-68 FLFGADGK
+68 FLFKADDE
-76 TVHGCLPD
+76 TIHGSLVD
-84 FLKRVLMPQFDVIF
+84 FLRRVLMPQFQVIF
-98 IYDLG
+98 NYDLG

-114 LKEWPAI
+114 LKEWPPI
-121 QVSPE
+121 QVAPE
-126 LPKAPRPAAELLT
+126 LPRAPRPAAELLT

-150 TNRARIS
+150 INRGRVS
-157 VGVVVE
+157 VGVIVE

-184 LLFREWG
+184 LLLREWAS
-191 TEELLRGHP
+191 EELLRGHP
-200 LATCLLTENLN
+200 VATCLLTENLN

-218 QNPRVAKIKIPLPT
+218 QNPRAARIKIPLPT
-232 ADDLAIAIDLVEGSY
+232 VDDLSSAIDLVGRNY
-247 ATALSDYRD
+247 PTALAGYQVNSRQ
-256 DYGRLAKGLTGITIN
+256 LAKGLAGITIN

-278 LKEYKKETLSEVDL
+278 LKEYEKESLCEADL
-292 AEQKRL
+292 AGQKRL

-310 IEPKRTLDDL
+310 IEPKRTLEDL
-320 YGQEKLKE
+320 FGQEKLKE
-328 CFRQDLALWRSGDLR
+328 CFRQDLILWRSGDLR

-364 CLAGEAGAPVV
+364 CLAGEARVPVV
-375 KIKNFRDRWVGST
+375 KLKNFRDRWVGST

-416 GRRDSSGQDAGLS
+416 GKRDSSGQDAGLS

-434 MMAAEMSRPENRG
+434 MIAAEMSRPENRG

-472 LKVPIFPTSSPEEG
+472 LKIPIFPTSSSEEG
-486 YQLLR
+486 YELLR
-491 SLAKRYTLE
+491 SLAKRYSLD
-500 LAPTY
+500 LAPVY
-505 EKAVPDLLTPGAAE
+505 EKPTPDLLTPAGAE

-525 YRVMQTAG
+525 YRLVQTAH
-533 IPAMEA
+533 ISAMEA

-546 YQSPVAPDVLES
+546 YQSPVAPDILEA

-568 DMEFVPFKIR
+568 DMEFVPPKIR
-578 ERFGE
+578 ERFRM

>member
-1 MRSLID
+1 M
-7 VHGCLPITG
+7 
-16 NIGSHIDEP
+16 
-25 ATCNP
+25 
-30 QPVSYLRETLPEW
+30 SYLRETLPGW

-57 QFILYGNIYDR
+57 QFILFGNIYDR
-68 FLFGADGK
+68 FLFGADGR
-76 TVHGCLPD
+76 TIYGGLTD
-84 FLKRVLMPQFDVIF
+84 FLKQVLMPQFDVIF
-98 IYDLG
+98 VYDLG

-114 LKEWPAI
+114 LKEWPPV
-121 QVSPE
+121 QVTPE
-126 LPKAPRPAAELLT
+126 LPKVPRPAAELLT

-150 TNRARIS
+150 MNRGRVS
-157 VGVVVE
+157 VGVIVE
-163 SSHLVAPAVPGVLN
+163 SAHLVSPAVPGVLN

-184 LLFREWG
+184 LLFREWAS
-191 TEELLRGHP
+191 EELLRGHP
-200 LATCLLTENLN
+200 VATCLLAENLN

-232 ADDLAIAIDLVEGSY
+232 VEDLSGAIDLIGANY
-247 ATALSDYRD
+247 PTALAGYCD
-256 DYGRLAKGLTGITIN
+256 DTHRLAKGLTGITIN

-278 LKEYKKETLSEVDL
+278 LKEYKKESLSDADL

-298 LVEEECQGLIEF
+298 LVEEECQGLIDF
-310 IEPKRTLDDL
+310 VEPKRSLDDL
-320 YGQEKLKE
+320 YGQEKLKD
-328 CFRQDLALWRSGDLR
+328 CFRQDLALWHSGDLR

-364 CLAGEAGAPVV
+364 CLAGEAGVPVV

-416 GRRDSSGQDAGLS
+416 GKRDSSGQDAGLS

-434 MMAAEMSRPENRG
+434 MMATEMSRPENRG

-491 SLAKRYTLE
+491 SLAKRYTLD

-505 EKAVPDLLTPGAAE
+505 EKPVPDLLTPGAAE
-519 AIIVKT
+519 TIIVKA
-525 YRVMQTAG
+525 YRVMQTAH
-533 IPAMEA
+533 ISAMEA

-546 YQSPVAPDVLES
+546 YQSPVALDILEA
-558 QIKLAIREAS
+558 QIKLAIRETS
-568 DMEFVPFKIR
+568 DMEFVPPKIR
-578 ERFGE
+578 ERFAE

>member
-1 MRSLID
+1 M
-7 VHGCLPITG
+7 
-16 NIGSHIDEP
+16 
-25 ATCNP
+25 A
-30 QPVSYLRETLPEW
+30 YLRETLPDW

-68 FLFGADGK
+68 FLFKADGEPI
-76 TVHGCLPD
+76 HGSLVD
-84 FLKRVLMPQFDVIF
+84 FLKRVLMPQFHVIF
-98 IYDLG
+98 NYDLG

-114 LKEWPAI
+114 LKEWPPI
-121 QVSPE
+121 QVAQE
-126 LPKAPRPAAELLT
+126 LPRAPRPAAELLT

-150 TNRARIS
+150 TNRGRVS
-157 VGVVVE
+157 VGVIVE

-184 LLFREWG
+184 LLLREWAS
-191 TEELLRGHP
+191 EELLRGHP
-200 LATCLLTENLN
+200 VATCLLTENLN

-218 QNPRVAKIKIPLPT
+218 QNPRAARIKIPLPT
-232 ADDLAIAIDLVEGSY
+232 VDDLSGAIDLIGSNY
-247 ATALSDYRD
+247 PTALAGYQENSRH
-256 DYGRLAKGLTGITIN
+256 LAKGLTGITIN

-278 LKEYKKETLSEVDL
+278 LKEYKKENLDEADL
-292 AEQKRL
+292 AEQKQR

-320 YGQEKLKE
+320 FGQEKLKE
-328 CFRQDLALWRSGDLR
+328 CFRQDLILWRSGDLR

-364 CLAGEAGAPVV
+364 CLAGEARVPVV

-404 CYVFVDEADQAL
+404 CYVFVDEADQAF
-416 GRRDSSGQDAGLS
+416 GKRDSSGQDAGLS

-486 YQLLR
+486 YALLR
-491 SLAKRYTLE
+491 SLAKRYSLD
-500 LAPTY
+500 LAPAY
-505 EKAVPDLLTPGAAE
+505 QKPIPDLLTPGGAE
-519 AIIVKT
+519 AIVVKT
-525 YRVMQTAG
+525 YRLVQTAH

-546 YQSPVAPDVLES
+546 YQSPVAPEILEA
-558 QIKLAIREAS
+558 QIKLAIRETS
-568 DMEFVPFKIR
+568 DMEFVPPKIR
-578 ERFGE
+578 ERFGER

>member
-1 MRSLID
+1 M
-7 VHGCLPITG
+7 
-16 NIGSHIDEP
+16 
-25 ATCNP
+25 
-30 QPVSYLRETLPEW
+30 SYLRETLPGW

-57 QFILYGNIYDR
+57 QFILFGNIYDR
-68 FLFGADGK
+68 FLFGADGR
-76 TVHGCLPD
+76 TIYGGLTD
-84 FLKRVLMPQFDVIF
+84 FLKQVLMPQFDVIF
-98 IYDLG
+98 VYDLG

-114 LKEWPAI
+114 LKEWPPV
-121 QVSPE
+121 QVTPE
-126 LPKAPRPAAELLT
+126 LPKVPRPAAELLT

-150 TNRARIS
+150 MNRGRVS
-157 VGVVVE
+157 VGVIVE
-163 SSHLVAPAVPGVLN
+163 SAHLVSPAVPGVLN

-184 LLFREWG
+184 LLFREWAS
-191 TEELLRGHP
+191 EELLRGHP
-200 LATCLLTENLN
+200 VATCLLTENLN

-232 ADDLAIAIDLVEGSY
+232 VEDLSGAIDLVGANY
-247 ATALSDYRD
+247 PTALAGYRD
-256 DYGRLAKGLTGITIN
+256 DTHRLAKGLTGITIN

-278 LKEYKKETLSEVDL
+278 LKEYKKESLSDADL
-292 AEQKRL
+292 AEQKRR

-310 IEPKRTLDDL
+310 VEPKRSLDDL
-320 YGQEKLKE
+320 YGQEKLKD
-328 CFRQDLALWRSGDLR
+328 CFRQDLALWHSGDLR

-364 CLAGEAGAPVV
+364 CLAGEAGVPVV

-416 GRRDSSGQDAGLS
+416 GKRDSSGQDAGLS

-434 MMAAEMSRPENRG
+434 MMATEMSRPENRG

-491 SLAKRYTLE
+491 SLAKRYTLD

-519 AIIVKT
+519 TIIVKA
-525 YRVMQTAG
+525 YRVMQTAH
-533 IPAMEA
+533 ISAMEA

-546 YQSPVAPDVLES
+546 YQSPVAPDILEA
-558 QIKLAIREAS
+558 QIKLAIRETS
-568 DMEFVPFKIR
+568 DMEFVPPKIR
-578 ERFGE
+578 ERFAE

>member
-1 MRSLID
+1 
-7 VHGCLPITG
+7 
-16 NIGSHIDEP
+16 
-25 ATCNP
+25 
-30 QPVSYLRETLPEW
+30 VSYLRQTLPEW

-68 FLFGADGK
+68 FLFGVDGK

-84 FLKRVLMPQFDVIF
+84 FLKQVLMPQFDVIF

-150 TNRARIS
+150 MNRARIS

-191 TEELLRGHP
+191 TEEVLRGHP

-218 QNPRVAKIKIPLPT
+218 QNPRVAKLKIPLPT

-247 ATALSDYRD
+247 ATALSKYRG

-278 LKEYKKETLSEVDL
+278 LKEYKNETLSDVDL

-491 SLAKRYTLE
+491 SLAKRYALE

-525 YRVMQTAG
+525 YRVMQTSG
-533 IPAMEA
+533 IPAIEA

-558 QIKLAIREAS
+558 QIRLAIREAS
-568 DMEFVPFKIR
+568 DMEFVPLKIR

>member
-1 MRSLID
+1 M
-7 VHGCLPITG
+7 
-16 NIGSHIDEP
+16 
-25 ATCNP
+25 
-30 QPVSYLRETLPEW
+30 SYLRATLPEW

-57 QFILYGNIYDR
+57 QFILFGNIYDR
-68 FLFGADGK
+68 FPFGTGGRIIYGGL
-76 TVHGCLPD
+76 TD
-84 FLKRVLMPQFDVIF
+84 FLKEVLMPQFEVIF

-103 NGLRVERGGEK
+103 NGLRAERGGEK
-114 LKEWPAI
+114 LKEWPSI
-121 QVSPE
+121 QVAPE
-126 LPKAPRPAAELLT
+126 LPKVPRPAAELLT

-150 TNRARIS
+150 MNRGRVS
-157 VGVVVE
+157 VGVIVE
-163 SSHLVAPAVPGVLN
+163 SAHLVSPAVPGVLN

-184 LLFREWG
+184 LLFREWAS
-191 TEELLRGHP
+191 EELLRGHP
-200 LATCLLTENLN
+200 VATCLLTENLN

-232 ADDLAIAIDLVEGSY
+232 MEDLSGALDLVGASY
-247 ATALSDYRD
+247 PTALAGYRD
-256 DYGRLAKGLTGITIN
+256 DTHRLAKGLTGITIN

-278 LKEYKKETLSEVDL
+278 LKEYKRESLSDADL

-310 IEPKRTLDDL
+310 IEPQRTLDEL

-364 CLAGEAGAPVV
+364 CLAGEAGVPVV

-416 GRRDSSGQDAGLS
+416 GRRDNSGQDAGLS

-491 SLAKRYTLE
+491 SLAKRYSLD

-519 AIIVKT
+519 TIIVKA
-525 YRVMQTAG
+525 YRMMQTAH
-533 IPAMEA
+533 ISAMEA

-546 YQSPVAPDVLES
+546 YQSPVAPDILEA

-568 DMEFVPFKIR
+568 DMEFVPSKIR
-578 ERFGE
+578 ERFAE

>member
-1 MRSLID
+1 M
-7 VHGCLPITG
+7 
-16 NIGSHIDEP
+16 
-25 ATCNP
+25 
-30 QPVSYLRETLPEW
+30 SYLRETLPEW

-57 QFILYGNIYDR
+57 QFILFGNIYDR
-68 FLFGADGK
+68 FLFGADGR
-76 TVHGCLPD
+76 TIYGDLTD
-84 FLKRVLMPQFDVIF
+84 FLKQVLMPQFDVIF
-98 IYDLG
+98 VYDLG
-103 NGLRVERGGEK
+103 NGLRVERGGDK
-114 LKEWPAI
+114 LKEWPPI
-121 QVSPE
+121 QVAPE
-126 LPKAPRPAAELLT
+126 LPKVPRPAAELLT

-150 TNRARIS
+150 MNRGRVS
-157 VGVVVE
+157 VGVIVE
-163 SSHLVAPAVPGVLN
+163 SAHLVSPAVPGVLN

-184 LLFREWG
+184 LLFREWAS
-191 TEELLRGHP
+191 EELLRGHP
-200 LATCLLTENLN
+200 VATCLLTENLN

-232 ADDLAIAIDLVEGSY
+232 VEALSGAIDLVGASY
-247 ATALSDYRD
+247 PTALAGYRD
-256 DYGRLAKGLTGITIN
+256 DTRRLAKGLTGITIN

-278 LKEYKKETLSEVDL
+278 LKEYKRESLSDADL

-310 IEPKRTLDDL
+310 VEPKRSLDDL
-320 YGQEKLKE
+320 YGQQKLKE

-364 CLAGEAGAPVV
+364 CLAGEAGVPVV

-491 SLAKRYTLE
+491 SLAKRYTLD

-519 AIIVKT
+519 TIIVKA
-525 YRVMQTAG
+525 YRVMQTTH
-533 IPAMEA
+533 ISAMEA
-539 LDRCLAQ
+539 LDHCLAH
-546 YQSPVAPDVLES
+546 YQSPVAPDILEA

-568 DMEFVPFKIR
+568 DMEFVPSKIR
-578 ERFGE
+578 ERFTK

>member
-1 MRSLID
+1 M
-7 VHGCLPITG
+7 
-16 NIGSHIDEP
+16 
-25 ATCNP
+25 
-30 QPVSYLRETLPEW
+30 SYLRETLPEW
-43 AKEMIALYESDSAN
+43 AKEMIAFYESDSAN

-68 FLFGADGK
+68 FLFKADSE
-76 TVHGCLPD
+76 TVHGSLVD

-98 IYDLG
+98 NYDLG
-103 NGLRVERGGEK
+103 NGLRVERGGER
-114 LKEWPAI
+114 LKEWPPI
-121 QVSPE
+121 QVAPE

-150 TNRARIS
+150 MNRGRVS
-157 VGVVVE
+157 VGVIVE
-163 SSHLVAPAVPGVLN
+163 SSHLVSPAVPGVLN

-184 LLFREWG
+184 LLFREWAS
-191 TEELLRGHP
+191 EELLGGHP
-200 LATCLLTENLN
+200 VATCLLTENLN

-218 QNPRVAKIKIPLPT
+218 QNPRVARIKIPLPT
-232 ADDLAIAIDLVEGSY
+232 VDDLSNAIDLVGSSY
-247 ATALSDYRD
+247 PTALSGYRD
-256 DYGRLAKGLTGITIN
+256 SSRRLAKGLTGITIN

-278 LKEYKKETLSEVDL
+278 LKEYKKETLSDADL
-292 AEQKRL
+292 AGQKRL

-320 YGQEKLKE
+320 FGQEKLKE

-364 CLAGEAGAPVV
+364 CLAGEAGVPVV

-416 GRRDSSGQDAGLS
+416 GKRDSAGQDAGLS

-434 MMAAEMSRPENRG
+434 MMAAEMTENRG
-447 RVIWVLASSRPDLIE
+447 RLIWVLASSRPDLIE

-472 LKVPIFPTSSPEEG
+472 LKVPIFPTSSAEEG

-491 SLAKRYTLE
+491 TLATRYGLG
-500 LAPTY
+500 LAPAY
-505 EKAVPDLLTPGAAE
+505 EKPVPDLLTPGAAE
-519 AIIVKT
+519 AIIVKA
-525 YRVMQTAG
+525 YRMVQTAH
-533 IPAMEA
+533 ISATEA
-539 LDRCLAQ
+539 LDHCLAQ
-546 YQSPVAPDVLES
+546 YQSPVAPGILEA

-568 DMEFVPFKIR
+568 DMEFVPPKIR

>member
-1 MRSLID
+1 M
-7 VHGCLPITG
+7 
-16 NIGSHIDEP
+16 
-25 ATCNP
+25 
-30 QPVSYLRETLPEW
+30 SYLRQTLPGW

-57 QFILYGNIYDR
+57 QFILFGNIYDR
-68 FLFGADGK
+68 FLFGADGR
-76 TVHGCLPD
+76 TIYGGLTD
-84 FLKRVLMPQFDVIF
+84 FLKQVLMPQFDVIF
-98 IYDLG
+98 VYDLG
-103 NGLRVERGGEK
+103 NGLRVERGGGK
-114 LKEWPAI
+114 LKEWPPV
-121 QVSPE
+121 QVMPE
-126 LPKAPRPAAELLT
+126 LPKVPRPAAELLT

-150 TNRARIS
+150 MNRGRIS
-157 VGVVVE
+157 VGVIVE
-163 SSHLVAPAVPGVLN
+163 SAHLVSPAVPGVLN

-184 LLFREWG
+184 LLLREWASD
-191 TEELLRGHP
+191 ELLRGHP
-200 LATCLLTENLN
+200 VATCLLTENLN

-218 QNPRVAKIKIPLPT
+218 QNPRVAKIEIPLPT
-232 ADDLAIAIDLVEGSY
+232 VEDLNGAIDLAGANY
-247 ATALSDYRD
+247 PTALAGFRD
-256 DYGRLAKGLTGITIN
+256 NTRRLAKDLTGITIN

-278 LKEYKKETLSEVDL
+278 LKEYKKESLSDADL

-310 IEPKRTLDDL
+310 VEPKRSLDDL
-320 YGQEKLKE
+320 YGQEKLKD

-364 CLAGEAGAPVV
+364 CLAGEAGVPVV

-416 GRRDSSGQDAGLS
+416 GKRESSGQDAGLS

-434 MMAAEMSRPENRG
+434 MMAAEMSRQENRG

-472 LKVPIFPTSSPEEG
+472 FKVPIFPTSSPEEG

-491 SLAKRYTLE
+491 SLAKRYTFD

-519 AIIVKT
+519 TIIVKA
-525 YRVMQTAG
+525 YRLMQTAH
-533 IPAMEA
+533 ISATEA

-546 YQSPVAPDVLES
+546 YQSPVAPDILEA

-568 DMEFVPFKIR
+568 DMEFVPPRIR
-578 ERFGE
+578 ERFAE

>member
-1 MRSLID
+1 M
-7 VHGCLPITG
+7 
-16 NIGSHIDEP
+16 
-25 ATCNP
+25 A
-30 QPVSYLRETLPEW
+30 YLRETLPDW
-43 AKEMIALYESDSAN
+43 AKEMIALYESDAAN

-68 FLFGADGK
+68 FLFKAGGE
-76 TVHGCLPD
+76 TIHGSLVD

-98 IYDLG
+98 VYDLG
-103 NGLRVERGGEK
+103 NGLRVERGGER
-114 LKEWPAI
+114 LKEWPPI
-121 QVSPE
+121 QVAPE
-126 LPKAPRPAAELLT
+126 LPKPPRPAAELLT

-150 TNRARIS
+150 MNRGRVS
-157 VGVVVE
+157 VGVIVE
-163 SSHLVAPAVPGVLN
+163 SSHLVSPAIPGVLN

-184 LLFREWG
+184 LLFREWAS
-191 TEELLRGHP
+191 EELLRGHP
-200 LATCLLTENLN
+200 VATCLLTENLN

-218 QNPRVAKIKIPLPT
+218 QNPRAARIKIPLPT
-232 ADDLAIAIDLVEGSY
+232 VDDLSNAIDLVSSSY
-247 ATALSDYRD
+247 PTALAGYQDSSR
-256 DYGRLAKGLTGITIN
+256 RLAKGMTGITIN

-278 LKEYKKETLSEVDL
+278 LKEYKKEILCEADL
-292 AEQKRL
+292 AGQKRR

-320 YGQEKLKE
+320 FGQEKLKE

-364 CLAGEAGAPVV
+364 CLAGEAGVPVV

-416 GRRDSSGQDAGLS
+416 GKRDTGGQDAGLS

-472 LKVPIFPTSSPEEG
+472 LKVPIFPASSQEEG

-491 SLAKRYTLE
+491 TLAGRYNLG
-500 LAPTY
+500 LASTY
-505 EKAVPDLLTPGAAE
+505 EKPVPELLTPGAAE
-519 AIIVKT
+519 AIIVKA
-525 YRVMQTAG
+525 YRMVQTAQ
-533 IPAMEA
+533 ISATEA

-546 YQSPVAPDVLES
+546 YQSPVAPGILEA

-568 DMEFVPFKIR
+568 DMEFVPPKIR
-578 ERFGE
+578 ERFRE

>member
-1 MRSLID
+1 MSD
-7 VHGCLPITG
+7 
-16 NIGSHIDEP
+16 
-25 ATCNP
+25 
-30 QPVSYLRETLPEW
+30 LRETLPEW
-43 AKEMIALYESDSAN
+43 AKEMIAFYESDSAN
-57 QFILYGNIYDR
+57 QFILFGNIYDR
-68 FLFGADGK
+68 FLCGADDR
-76 TVHGCLPD
+76 TIHGCLTQ
-84 FLKRVLMPQFDVIF
+84 FLKQVLMPQFDVIF

-114 LKEWPAI
+114 LKEWPPI
-121 QVSPE
+121 QVAPE
-126 LPKAPRPAAELLT
+126 LPKAPRPAADLLT

-150 TNRARIS
+150 MNRGRVS
-157 VGVVVE
+157 VGVIVE
-163 SSHLVAPAVPGVLN
+163 SSHLVSPAVPGVLN

-184 LLFREWG
+184 LLFREWAS
-191 TEELLRGHP
+191 EELLRGHP
-200 LATCLLTENLN
+200 AATCLLTENLN

-232 ADDLAIAIDLVEGSY
+232 VEDLSGAIDLVGASY
-247 ATALSDYRD
+247 PTALAGYRD
-256 DYGRLAKGLTGITIN
+256 DTHRLAKGLTGITIN

-278 LKEYKKETLSEVDL
+278 LKEYKKESLSDSDL
-292 AEQKRL
+292 AEQKCL
-298 LVEEECQGLIEF
+298 LVEQECQGLIEF

-320 YGQEKLKE
+320 HGQERLKE

-343 GLPMGYLICGPVGT
+343 GLPRGYLICGPVGT

-364 CLAGEAGAPVV
+364 CLAGEAGVPVV

-416 GRRDSSGQDAGLS
+416 GKRDSSGQDAGLS

-491 SLAKRYTLE
+491 SLAKRYTLD

-519 AIIVKT
+519 TIIVKA
-525 YRVMQTAG
+525 YRVMQTAH
-533 IPAMEA
+533 ISAMDA

-546 YQSPVAPDVLES
+546 YQSPVAPDILEA

-568 DMEFVPFKIR
+568 DMEFVPLKIR

>member
-1 MRSLID
+1 M
-7 VHGCLPITG
+7 
-16 NIGSHIDEP
+16 
-25 ATCNP
+25 
-30 QPVSYLRETLPEW
+30 SYLRETLPEW

-57 QFILYGNIYDR
+57 QFILFGNIYDR
-68 FLFGADGK
+68 FLFGTDGRIIYGGL
-76 TVHGCLPD
+76 TD
-84 FLKRVLMPQFDVIF
+84 FLKQVLMPQFDVIF

-114 LKEWPAI
+114 LKEWLPI
-121 QVSPE
+121 QVAPE
-126 LPKAPRPAAELLT
+126 LPKVPRPAAELLT

-150 TNRARIS
+150 MNRGRVS
-157 VGVVVE
+157 VGVIVE
-163 SSHLVAPAVPGVLN
+163 SAHLVSPAVSGVLN

-184 LLFREWG
+184 LLFREWAS
-191 TEELLRGHP
+191 EELLRGHP
-200 LATCLLTENLN
+200 VATCLLTENLN

-232 ADDLAIAIDLVEGSY
+232 VKDLSGAIDLVGASY
-247 ATALSDYRD
+247 PTALAGYRD
-256 DYGRLAKGLTGITIN
+256 DTHRLAKGLTGITIN

-278 LKEYKKETLSEVDL
+278 LKEYKRESLSDADL

-310 IEPKRTLDDL
+310 VEPKRSLDDL

-328 CFRQDLALWRSGDLR
+328 CFRQDLALWRSADLR

-364 CLAGEAGAPVV
+364 CLAGEAGVPVV

-447 RVIWVLASSRPDLIE
+447 RVIWILASSRPDLIE

-491 SLAKRYTLE
+491 SLAKRYTLD

-505 EKAVPDLLTPGAAE
+505 EKTVPDLLTPGAAE
-519 AIIVKT
+519 TIIVKA
-525 YRVMQTAG
+525 YRVMQTTH
-533 IPAMEA
+533 ISAMEA

-546 YQSPVAPDVLES
+546 YQSPVAPDILEA

-568 DMEFVPFKIR
+568 DMEFVPSKIR
-578 ERFGE
+578 ERFAE

>member
-1 MRSLID
+1 M
-7 VHGCLPITG
+7 
-16 NIGSHIDEP
+16 
-25 ATCNP
+25 A
-30 QPVSYLRETLPEW
+30 YLRETLPDW
-43 AKEMIALYESDSAN
+43 AKEMIAFYESDSAN

-68 FLFGADGK
+68 FLFNADGE
-76 TVHGCLPD
+76 TVHGSLVD

-98 IYDLG
+98 QYDLG

-114 LKEWPAI
+114 LKEWPPMQMA
-121 QVSPE
+121 PE

-139 RYLRYCANLGR
+139 RYFRYCANLGR
-150 TNRARIS
+150 MNRGRVS
-157 VGVVVE
+157 VGAIIE
-163 SSHLVAPAVPGVLN
+163 SSHLVSPAVPGVLN

-184 LLFREWG
+184 LLFREWAS
-191 TEELLRGHP
+191 EELLRGHP

-218 QNPRVAKIKIPLPT
+218 QNPRVARIKIPLPT
-232 ADDLAIAIDLVEGSY
+232 VDDLGSAIELVGRSY
-247 ATALSDYRD
+247 PTALAGYRD
-256 DYGRLAKGLTGITIN
+256 DSRRLAKGLTGITIN

-278 LKEYKKETLSEVDL
+278 LKEYKKEALGDADL

-328 CFRQDLALWRSGDLR
+328 CFRQDLALWRSADLR

-396 RLLQALDR
+396 RLLQALER

-416 GRRDSSGQDAGLS
+416 GKRDSSGQDAGLS

-434 MMAAEMSRPENRG
+434 MMATEMSRPENRG

-472 LKVPIFPTSSPEEG
+472 LKVPIFPTTSPEEG
-486 YQLLR
+486 YLLLR
-491 SLAKRYTLE
+491 SLAKRYTLQ

-505 EKAVPDLLTPGAAE
+505 GKPVPDLLTPGAAE
-519 AIIVKT
+519 AIIVKA
-525 YRVMQTAG
+525 YRVVQTAHVS
-533 IPAMEA
+533 AMEA
-539 LDRCLAQ
+539 LDRCLRQ
-546 YQSPVAPDVLES
+546 YQSPIASVILEA

-568 DMEFVPFKIR
+568 DMDFVPPKIR
-578 ERFGE
+578 ARFGE